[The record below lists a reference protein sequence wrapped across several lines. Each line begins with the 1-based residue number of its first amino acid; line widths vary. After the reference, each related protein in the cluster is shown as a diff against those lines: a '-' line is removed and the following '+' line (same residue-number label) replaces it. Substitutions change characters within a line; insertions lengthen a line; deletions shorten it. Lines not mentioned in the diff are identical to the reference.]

1 MKNISVLIKPAS
13 GACNMT
19 CDYCFYCDEA
29 AKREQKFYGMMSEE
43 TLKNMIRRTMLHSE
57 GSVSYTWQGG
67 EPTLRGLDFFR
78 KALYLQKKYN
88 RNHLQVINAFQTN
101 GYGITDDWCMFF
113 KENKFLVGVSVD
125 GLPEIHDSIRHNK
138 IGDGTFEQI
147 NKNIKLL
154 DKYNVEYN
162 ILTVVTPKV
171 AKNIKS
177 IYAFYKQRG
186 WHYQQYIACLD
197 PYGEEHGKMSYSIL
211 PEQYGKF
218 LVVLVVGILLIYPI
232 FSSLYYS
239 MTTKHLIRLTYDFIG
254 LENYKAVLADPNFFK
269 AFLNSVLWTL
279 GSLAG
284 QLIIGFTGALAIN
297 RVNFGKGIYR
307 TLMII
312 PWAFPSIVIAL
323 SWKWILN
330 GVSGFIPNILVQLGI
345 CNELP
350 QFLSDNSFVF
360 LTLIFINIWFGA
372 PMIMVNVLSAL
383 QTIPQDQYEAA
394 QIDGASKVQQFW
406 YITVPHIK
414 VVVGL
419 LVVLRTIWVFNN
431 FDIIYLLTGGGPANA
446 TTTMPIYA
454 YNMGWNTKLLGRS
467 SAVTMLLLAFLLLV
481 CVIYFTIIGKW
492 EKEDK

>member
-1 MKNISVLIKPAS
+1 
-13 GACNMT
+13 
-19 CDYCFYCDEA
+19 
-29 AKREQKFYGMMSEE
+29 
-43 TLKNMIRRTMLHSE
+43 
-57 GSVSYTWQGG
+57 
-67 EPTLRGLDFFR
+67 
-78 KALYLQKKYN
+78 
-88 RNHLQVINAFQTN
+88 
-101 GYGITDDWCMFF
+101 
-113 KENKFLVGVSVD
+113 
-125 GLPEIHDSIRHNK
+125 
-138 IGDGTFEQI
+138 
-147 NKNIKLL
+147 
-154 DKYNVEYN
+154 
-162 ILTVVTPKV
+162 
-171 AKNIKS
+171 
-177 IYAFYKQRG
+177 
-186 WHYQQYIACLD
+186 
-197 PYGEEHGKMSYSIL
+197 
-211 PEQYGKF
+211 
-218 LVVLVVGILLIYPI
+218 
-232 FSSLYYS
+232 

-446 TTTMPIYA
+446 TTTMPIYMIKMASVFQNRRSLIFGFSISGEREEVTYLLREA
-454 YNMGWNTKLLGRS
+454 YNKGAKTVLFTTNNGKKFSEYYSEVVALS
-467 SAVTMLLLAFLLLV
+467 SLRHLNYGN
-481 CVIYFTIIGKW
+481 VISPQFPILIILDIIYAYYVEQNKYIREGMHDSTLCAL
-492 EKEDK
+492 EE